1 MSRDNLMSV
10 TYDYFCKL
18 LYVHDDTLLLAY
30 VPVPKIISAIFF
42 PSRGQINF
50 WLTSKLHLF
59 IYLFFKKGA
68 TLATKQTE
76 NATDETIPWCLC
88 MSVQ

>member
-18 LYVHDDTLLLAY
+18 LYVHDGTLLLAY
-30 VPVPKIISAIFF
+30 VPVPK
-42 PSRGQINF
+42 
-50 WLTSKLHLF
+50 
-59 IYLFFKKGA
+59 YLFLFFSQQRSNQFLVDVKTALIYFFISKKGA
-68 TLATKQTE
+68 TLATKQAE